1 MYEPYASLLFTTC
14 LFKAKFALI
23 SGVVEGCVVV
33 VVVGVVVAVVG
44 VVVDVVGVV
53 VVGVV
58 VVVGLPVVVVDTD
71 PYTSISL
78 KQKRPVSFLFIIT
91 RT

>member
-1 MYEPYASLLFTTC
+1 MAAVCKDGKGLGGGERRWCERRGGAEC
-14 LFKAKFALI
+14 AR
-23 SGVVEGCVVV
+23 
-33 VVVGVVVAVVG
+33 VGVVVGVVG

-53 VVGVV
+53 VV